1 MIPTTTNQWIW
12 ILPVFSDYKEND
24 GNVVQPFMYEP
35 LASES
40 SSDDSCSNTSGDGS
54 DSSHEDSARLG
65 NTDW

>member
-1 MIPTTTNQWIW
+1 MDTFF
-12 ILPVFSDYKEND
+12 VFPDYKVNN
-24 GNVVQPFMYEP
+24 GNVVHPFMYEP

-54 DSSHEDSARLG
+54 DSSHEDSSRLG